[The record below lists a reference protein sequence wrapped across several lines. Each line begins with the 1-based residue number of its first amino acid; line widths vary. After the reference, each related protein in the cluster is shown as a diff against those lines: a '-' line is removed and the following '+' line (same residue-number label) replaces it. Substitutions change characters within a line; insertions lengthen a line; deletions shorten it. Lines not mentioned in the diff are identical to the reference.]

1 LGHFRPGD
9 VPLLFPRLRPLKLR
23 KHLALPQLRQAT
35 AGRRIPPAADWIIRQ
50 VVAVDRAIILLSKG
64 IRLIGYKVLERQFT
78 PDGQVIP
85 LGVTLEKQ

>member
-1 LGHFRPGD
+1 M
-9 VPLLFPRLRPLKLR
+9 
-23 KHLALPQLRQAT
+23 
-35 AGRRIPPAADWIIRQ
+35 
-50 VVAVDRAIILLSKG
+50 DRAIILLSKG